1 MTTSRK
7 YISNKAAK
15 FSNSQCILFK
25 SGISRYDNCLFCS
38 YYDDC
43 SNGKF
48 LEISTA
54 QYIDLKP
61 KLDLRKERENAIAN
75 YNNKLKSIKQVKKEI
90 EQEKKAN
97 FKINYQKQKAKWKEQ
112 EKRYKA
118 MNKVINEIKKPKRQF
133 LKPIPN
139 EKVKQ
144 TIMLTPIMSNI
155 IRLLE
160 INGKMERRYI
170 CECLLRARTTIYDN
184 LLRLQKAQIVEK
196 ESIQNG
202 KRGRPIVFWKLKE
215 ANK

>member
-90 EQEKKAN
+90 
-97 FKINYQKQKAKWKEQ
+97 EQ